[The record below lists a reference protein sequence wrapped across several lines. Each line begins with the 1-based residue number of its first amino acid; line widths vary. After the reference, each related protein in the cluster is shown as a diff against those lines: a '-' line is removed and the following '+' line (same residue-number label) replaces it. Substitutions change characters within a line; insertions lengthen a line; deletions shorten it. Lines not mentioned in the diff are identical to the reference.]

1 MTMQYSLDK
10 VTQMGN
16 HMDWFELLLNM
27 DPSMRGTVAMG
38 KGMDLE
44 DGSMVVVSQELDG
57 GVMVHSKVMLIIFI
71 QMDLS
76 GNQVGM
82 KMVI

>member
-16 HMDWFELLLNM
+16 HMDWFELFIKM
-27 DPSMRGTVAMG
+27 ESSMRGTVSMG

-44 DGSMVVVSQELDG
+44 DISMVTQELDG
-57 GVMVHSKVMLIIFI
+57 GVMINSKVMVIGLN
-71 QMDLS
+71 QMDLFMK
-76 GNQVGM
+76 QVGM
-82 KMVI
+82 NIVN